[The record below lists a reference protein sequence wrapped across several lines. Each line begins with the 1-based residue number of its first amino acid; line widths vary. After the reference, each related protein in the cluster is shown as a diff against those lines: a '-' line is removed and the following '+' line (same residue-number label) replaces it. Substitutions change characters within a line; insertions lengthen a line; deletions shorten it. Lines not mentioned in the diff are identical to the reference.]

1 MGPNGQPQNPLS
13 YAVSFVSRVV
23 KSGRYTTG
31 KIELSANSSTFLNLS
46 CTLQIMVEH
55 TGLLRWLFTIVWG
68 KYFMMATPLGGYRLL
83 LVGCLMVKPDEC
95 IYFMSEASL
104 YTHKR
109 ILSLLTPLVVGK
121 HQKRD
126 VRDSK
131 KSMQKQTSFMQCLCT
146 RFYRLFT
153 RKHR

>member
-13 YAVSFVSRVV
+13 YAASFVSRVV

-68 KYFMMATPLGGYRLL
+68 KKVLHDGNAAR
-83 LVGCLMVKPDEC
+83 
-95 IYFMSEASL
+95 
-104 YTHKR
+104 R
-109 ILSLLTPLVVGK
+109 ISPVVGGLS
-121 HQKRD
+121 D
-126 VRDSK
+126 GE
-131 KSMQKQTSFMQCLCT
+131 TG
-146 RFYRLFT
+146 
-153 RKHR
+153 